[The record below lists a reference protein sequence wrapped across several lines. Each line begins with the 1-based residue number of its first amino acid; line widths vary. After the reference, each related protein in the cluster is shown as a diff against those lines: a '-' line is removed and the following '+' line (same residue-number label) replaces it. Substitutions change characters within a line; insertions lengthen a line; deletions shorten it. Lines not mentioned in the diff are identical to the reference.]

1 LSGKKPVNPKLTTR
15 TKSQRSESSA
25 AICYVFITG
34 DSEMSEEYPLYPELT
49 EQGKE
54 EAQKIMDSFKP
65 KLAMLLNE
73 VMGDLYTDVS
83 YYVDSDHWTN
93 YRNALMDGFKGY
105 GGGKANH
112 EYDYKDLRQAI
123 YNNHKEEIV
132 NDLNQDL
139 VEENNRL
146 KAQIEQLQQSLSEA
160 RY

>member
-1 LSGKKPVNPKLTTR
+1 
-15 TKSQRSESSA
+15 
-25 AICYVFITG
+25 
-34 DSEMSEEYPLYPELT
+34 MSDEYPLYPELT

-65 KLAMLLNE
+65 RLKELMDE
-73 VMGDLYTDVS
+73 VLSDLYTDVS

-112 EYDYKDLRQAI
+112 QYDYKELRQAI
-123 YNNHKEEIV
+123 YQNHKDEIV
-132 NDLNQDL
+132 KDLNQDL
-139 VEENNRL
+139 VEENKRL
-146 KAQIEQLQQSLSEA
+146 SDQIERLQQQLHD

>member
-1 LSGKKPVNPKLTTR
+1 
-15 TKSQRSESSA
+15 
-25 AICYVFITG
+25 
-34 DSEMSEEYPLYPELT
+34 MSEEYPLYPELT

-65 KLAMLLNE
+65 RLKKLMDE
-73 VMGDLYTDVS
+73 VLSDLYTDVS

-105 GGGKANH
+105 GGGKQNH
-112 EYDYKDLRQAI
+112 QYEYKELRQAI
-123 YNNHKEEIV
+123 YRNHKDEIV
-132 NDLNQDL
+132 SDLNQDL
-139 VEENNRL
+139 VEENERL